1 MTDISKYRNASID
14 HKTYD
19 LLIQQSKKI
28 CDVDLSIAQTIKHN
42 AHITQQMLESAN
54 FVKPLRG
61 SSAYRKWKTRL
72 LAKYFPMVVG
82 GKDTNK
88 HENTN

>member
-1 MTDISKYRNASID
+1 MTDISRYKNVSVD
-14 HKTYD
+14 HKTYE
-19 LLIQQSKKI
+19 LLKQQAKKI

-72 LAKYFPMVVG
+72 LAKYFPIVVG
-82 GKDTNK
+82 GKDTKTN
-88 HENTN
+88 ENTH